1 MSFTTSFVAVP
12 GSRDQFRREFLDIWK
27 RFRIEESSAELSTRD
42 DLYAWSESR
51 SGHLK
56 GKHPSDVIAFAQ
68 DGRWAV
74 VIELSLV
81 LFDDAE
87 QLALLSERF
96 GSAVAIATQ
105 GTSGF
110 AGFRLYEA
118 GNLRR
123 EIIGDDGKITTV
135 GAPIAAE
142 QGINASEQFY
152 LPEVCA
158 LQKALGFSFDL
169 TDRVPGP
176 FSAVHV
182 VDTTV
187 YSQSD
192 AKSKKRSWWKFW

>member
-1 MSFTTSFVAVP
+1 MSFTSSFVAVP
-12 GSRDQFRREFLDIWK
+12 GSRDQFRREFLRIWK
-27 RFRIEESSAELSTRD
+27 RFRLEETSAELPTRD
-42 DLYAWSESR
+42 ELHAWSEPH
-51 SGHLK
+51 SGYLT
-56 GKHPSDVIAFAQ
+56 GKHPSDVMAFAQ

-96 GSAVAIATQ
+96 GSAVAFATQ

-110 AGFRLYEA
+110 AGFRMYET
-118 GNLRR
+118 GDLRR
-123 EIIGDDGKITTV
+123 EIVGTDGKVLTV

-142 QGINASEQFY
+142 QGIDASQQFY
-152 LPEVCA
+152 LTEVYA

-182 VDTTV
+182 VDTTE
-187 YSQSD
+187 YPQS
-192 AKSKKRSWWKFW
+192 APNRKKRPWWKFW